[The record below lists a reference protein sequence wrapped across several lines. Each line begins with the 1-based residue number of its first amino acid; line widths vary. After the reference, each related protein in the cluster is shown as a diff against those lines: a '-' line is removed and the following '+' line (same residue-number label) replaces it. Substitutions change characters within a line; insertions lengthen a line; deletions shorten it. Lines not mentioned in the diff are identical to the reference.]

1 MLLFFGGHVKWAC
14 KSGRL
19 VSAAVLNACLNPDRW
34 HGRPCSVAIN
44 TGFSGNEMFC
54 LAKKGYAPGELVIGN
69 SVWSMGFFGTLG
81 SGLKT
86 LAGGEVE
93 QVTSIVKEG
102 REAALDRMT
111 AWSDLRGAVGISGVS
126 SELVQHGG
134 SMEFLS
140 IGSAV
145 HRDGHSATELEF
157 TSSADGQELYC
168 QLDSGFEPKHFAFGN
183 VAYSIGIGGGI
194 AGAFRGLARGEIVEY
209 SQIFN
214 HTRHLALERIQ
225 KDAVTRRAN
234 CVVGIKTSII
244 PFQGMQEMVMV
255 GTASRHPGYEA
266 LYDEHPATSDLT
278 CEETWNMV
286 HLGYLP
292 IRLVLGCSVYSIGL
306 VGGISSMFKALARG
320 EIDQQTKLIYEA
332 RENALHHIS
341 QDAVSCG
348 ADDVVGIKTYVYSL
362 GAGIIEFLAIGTAVK
377 KVAGLTTVSDALP
390 PQAVMRDKDTF
401 INTAEARIGRD
412 LNEGGKGK

>member
-1 MLLFFGGHVKWAC
+1 
-14 KSGRL
+14 
-19 VSAAVLNACLNPDRW
+19 
-34 HGRPCSVAIN
+34 VAIN

-54 LAKKGYAPGELVIGN
+54 LAKKGYTPGEIVIGN
-69 SVWSMGFFGTLG
+69 SVWSMGFFGSIG

-93 QVTSIVKEG
+93 QVTSIVHEG
-102 REAALDRMT
+102 RLAALDRMQ
-111 AWSDLRGAVGISGVS
+111 AWSDLRGAVGISGVT

-145 HRDGHSATELEF
+145 HREDVMASQLEF
-157 TSSADGQELYC
+157 TSSSDGQELYC
-168 QLDSGFEPKHFAFGN
+168 QIDAGFTPKHFAFGN
-183 VAYSIGIGGGI
+183 VAYSIGVGGGI
-194 AGAFRGLARGEIVEY
+194 AGAFRGLARGEIKEY

-214 HTRHLALERIQ
+214 QTRHLALQRIER
-225 KDAVTRRAN
+225 DAAARDAN
-234 CVVGIKTSII
+234 CVIGIRTSII

-255 GTASRHPGYEA
+255 GTASRHAGYDGTFESR
-266 LYDEHPATSDLT
+266 PATSDLT

-306 VGGISSMFKALARG
+306 AGGIAAAFKSLARG
-320 EIDQQTKLIYEA
+320 EIDEQTKLIYDA

-341 QDAVSCG
+341 EDAASCG
-348 ADDVVGIKTYVYSL
+348 ADEVVGIKTYVYAL
-362 GAGIIEFLAIGTAVK
+362 GGGIIEFLAIGTAVK
-377 KVAGLTTVSDALP
+377 KVAGLKTATDHLP
-390 PQAVMRDKDTF
+390 SQAVMRDKDTF
-401 INTAEARIGRD
+401 INTAEMMIGRN
-412 LNEGGKGK
+412 LNDGSKRD

>member
-1 MLLFFGGHVKWAC
+1 MY
-14 KSGRL
+14 
-19 VSAAVLNACLNPDRW
+19 
-34 HGRPCSVAIN
+34 
-44 TGFSGNEMFC
+44 C
-54 LAKKGYAPGELVIGN
+54 LAKKGYTPGELVIGN
-69 SVWSMGFFGTLG
+69 SVWSMGFFGSIG

-93 QVTSIVKEG
+93 QVTSIVHEG
-102 REAALDRMT
+102 RVAALERMQ

-145 HRDGHSATELEF
+145 HREGYSSPALEF

-168 QLDSGFEPKHFAFGN
+168 QLDSGFAPKHFAFGN
-183 VAYSIGIGGGI
+183 VAYSIGLGGGI
-194 AGAFRGLARGEIVEY
+194 MGAFRGLARGEIKEY

-214 HTRHLALERIQ
+214 HTRHLALQRIQ
-225 KDAVTRRAN
+225 RDASTRDAN
-234 CVVGIKTSII
+234 CVVGIRTSII

-255 GTASRHPGYEA
+255 GTASKHEGYGPE
-266 LYDEHPATSDLT
+266 YDLAPATSDLT

-292 IRLVLGCSVYSIGL
+292 IRLVLGCSVYSIGF
-306 VGGISSMFKALARG
+306 VGGLTAAFKSLARG
-320 EIDQQTKLIYEA
+320 EISEQTKLIYEA
-332 RENALHHIS
+332 RENALQHII
-341 QDAVSCG
+341 QDADSCG
-348 ADDVVGIKTYVYSL
+348 ADDVVGIKTYVYAL
-362 GAGIIEFLAIGTAVK
+362 GGGIIEFLAIGTAVK
-377 KVAGLTTVSDALP
+377 KFAGIKTVSEHLP

-401 INTAEARIGRD
+401 INTAETMIGRN
-412 LNEGGKGK
+412 LNEGTKGKG